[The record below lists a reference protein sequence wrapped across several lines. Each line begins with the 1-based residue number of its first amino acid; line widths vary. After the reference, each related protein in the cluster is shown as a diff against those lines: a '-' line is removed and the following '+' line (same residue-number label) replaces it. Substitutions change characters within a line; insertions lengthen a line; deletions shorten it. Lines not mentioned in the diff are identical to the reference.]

1 MNAPVPGTIPYFL
14 QEQLREL
21 IIDGTFRPGQPLREQ
36 ELEKRFATSRGPIR
50 EALRLLEVRGLVSHV
65 PRRGFRVK
73 LYSDRE
79 IRDHYMLRAELE
91 AFAIQQLAECTDL
104 APLLAELERCHD
116 DLAEARASGDA
127 RRYLRDIRAF
137 YAAISTYTG
146 NAPLC
151 EVLVKLNETIEPLRY
166 NMVSRKLGES
176 ESLKYTRYII
186 DALAARRFDDAAR
199 AKRTHVLSNLPKII
213 GAYADAS
220 YEGGEKAGPK
230 TKDRA
235 SLASKAPVVVHTG

>member
-36 ELEKRFATSRGPIR
+36 ELEKRFAASRGPIR
-50 EALRLLEVRGLVSHV
+50 EALRLLEVRGLVSHT

-73 LYSDRE
+73 LYTDRE
-79 IRDHYMLRAELE
+79 IRDHYLLRAELE
-91 AFAIQQLAECTDL
+91 AFAIQQLAECDDL

-116 DLAEARASGDA
+116 DLALAHASGDA

-137 YAAISTYTG
+137 YSAISAYTG
-146 NAPLC
+146 NGPLC

-176 ESLKYTRYII
+176 ESLKYTRIII

-199 AKRTHVLSNLPKII
+199 AKRTHVLANLPNII
-213 GAYADAS
+213 AAYAEAYYGDGDRGAEAAES
-220 YEGGEKAGPK
+220 RRAAHGG
-230 TKDRA
+230 
-235 SLASKAPVVVHTG
+235 